1 MRWLLFSTANITCLF
16 FCVSACFIHLV
27 QMECVIGLRTDN
39 FCIVAADTRA
49 SRSICTMKHDEEK
62 MFKFSTRILAAVCGE
77 AGDTNQ
83 FSEFIQQNMQLYEI
97 RNGYELT
104 PFGAANFTRG
114 NLAKAL
120 RSQVCELLY
129 ISHIFCLSLLYDLI
143 IYLFQVPFAVHGYG
157 SYMSLSVLDRNYR
170 PNMSVDEAVYLVR
183 QCVQEIQKRFVVNLD
198 RYCVRMV
205 NKDGI
210 TVLPDLVNFASPA

>member
-1 MRWLLFSTANITCLF
+1 
-16 FCVSACFIHLV
+16 
-27 QMECVIGLRTDN
+27 MECVIGLRTDN

-62 MFKFSTRILAAVCGE
+62 MFKFSARILAAVCGE

-83 FSEFIQQNMQLYEI
+83 FAEFIQQNMQLYEI

-104 PFGAANFTRG
+104 PCGAANFTRG

-120 RSQVCELLY
+120 RSQVNMVIAGYDEKAGPELY
-129 ISHIFCLSLLYDLI
+129 
-143 IYLFQVPFAVHGYG
+143 YLDYLATLAKVPFAVHGYG
-157 SYMSLSVLDRNYR
+157 SYMSLSVLDRSYR
-170 PNMSVDEAVYLVR
+170 PGMSVDEAVHLIR
-183 QCVQEIQKRFVVNLD
+183 QCAQEIQKRFIVNLD
-198 RYCVRMV
+198 RYCVRLV

-210 TVLPDLVNFASPA
+210 TVLPDLVNFSTAA